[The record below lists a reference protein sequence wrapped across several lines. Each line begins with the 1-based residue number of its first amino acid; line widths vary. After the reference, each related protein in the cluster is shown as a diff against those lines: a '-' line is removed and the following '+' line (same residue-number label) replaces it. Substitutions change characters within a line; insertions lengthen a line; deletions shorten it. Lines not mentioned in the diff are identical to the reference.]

1 VLAMMAVMAG
11 CTTSLVDR
19 AEHYLGSSR
28 ELWDDGRPD
37 VRTSD
42 VLVDL
47 VDDGETALVTID
59 GCTLTLR
66 RDTGVSE
73 PMRRFQLVED
83 EQRCDAGMVDQALVG
98 DPVRR
103 EPPEPGA
110 ELSIE
115 LWLTREDGAPS
126 LIEFTGQRVN

>member
-1 VLAMMAVMAG
+1 VKDLLVLAMMAVMAG

-42 VLVDL
+42 VL
-47 VDDGETALVTID
+47 D